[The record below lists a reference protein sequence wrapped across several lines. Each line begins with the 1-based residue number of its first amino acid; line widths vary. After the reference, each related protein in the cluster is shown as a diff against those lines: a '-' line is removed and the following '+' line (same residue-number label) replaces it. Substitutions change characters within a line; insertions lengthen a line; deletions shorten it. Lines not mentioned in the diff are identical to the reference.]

1 MSTTTTNFLIKGQ
14 LISIRVTSLQEELN
28 PLPQR
33 RIKLT
38 SEVNSFNFFC
48 GSKNLFLYFVWP
60 WRDTAF
66 KMTIY
71 IEKRILDWENIHY
84 LYSRRWYIHNGL
96 KMNKKYL
103 LSLYSELVLL
113 PENALIWMVL
123 VTNYSSAGSF
133 FSSSKLHP
141 Q

>member
-60 WRDTAF
+60 WRDTAL

-71 IEKRILDWENIHY
+71 WKKNFGLDLGGMMWIVIPKEHTLILFK
-84 LYSRRWYIHNGL
+84 RRWSKNEQKIL
-96 KMNKKYL
+96 KFNTPAPNL
-103 LSLYSELVLL
+103 F
-113 PENALIWMVL
+113 
-123 VTNYSSAGSF
+123 SASRNCTYFDG
-133 FSSSKLHP
+133 FSH
-141 Q
+141 